1 MVGRLRAVHGIARQI
16 QLPTEEFRQGAFQ
29 NGSHQLVSYW
39 MEHRMKKFIAVA
51 ITGLLAIS
59 LGACGSSSNK
69 TEPSSS
75 EQGQATES
83 SEKKSEVENVAD
95 SLKNEGK
102 SVVDS
107 LIGAGESY
115 EDVYGEYSQK
125 IIDAT
130 PTLID
135 EFKAEADG
143 SDGQTDSLA
152 EISNKKVEKLAEIAN
167 EGVEKMAKIMY
178 RNGDEYSV
186 YDEWSQKLYQVYM
199 DYGTQI
205 TDAYMDYATN

>member
-1 MVGRLRAVHGIARQI
+1 
-16 QLPTEEFRQGAFQ
+16 
-29 NGSHQLVSYW
+29 
-39 MEHRMKKFIAVA
+39 MKKLIAVA

-75 EQGQATES
+75 EQGQMTES

-95 SLKNEGK
+95 NLKNEGK

-152 EISNKKVEKLAEIAN
+152 DECYYCEVDMDEDDAVRMSQGHYKECPY
-167 EGVEKMAKIMY
+167 Y

-186 YDEWSQKLYQVYM
+186 YDEWSQKLYQVYT